1 MKQTRLMKMLF
12 VPVAL
17 SLFTACGSDN
27 DIVEDKNP
35 TNGKEFT
42 LTINATAGGDAVK
55 HQISRVTYNDDYSV
69 AWNEADKV
77 YAFAGSTGNAGVCD
91 ITLNPSNVRN
101 ATLKVNLNKEPEN
114 GSKITAY
121 VANNSI
127 TAVNNGATATTEGI
141 GNQILVDYSN
151 QLGTYADA
159 TSRCVLF
166 GETTYNSANPGELS
180 MDFKYQTTFFKLS
193 LNFPETVEG
202 TAALYLT
209 GDNIYTI
216 SRMNTTGANAGQLG
230 NKNGF
235 TITVPSVK
243 VSAGQAK
250 DIYIAMYP
258 GQVQNVKL
266 QAVMADGKT
275 YEFNLGNANLA
286 AGKVYNIAKK
296 GTEVATEAATKFA
309 SGDGKKTPFVI
320 NNLAEL
326 NYLRKLVKNE
336 ILLSGKTNNYGLA
349 GYKIELAKDIIINGD
364 WEPIGTNSAPFRGDF
379 NGNGHSIIGSVN
391 VTVNTAH
398 DGAGFFGNVGEGCKI
413 SNLINKANYNI
424 STTNGDKG
432 AYSGAIVGRIIKHS
446 TIQNCVNKGIVVS
459 QSDNVGG
466 LVGNIY
472 LPAVTEAKAVD
483 YVIEACVNEG
493 IIKNTK
499 ATSDNVSVAGIV
511 GSVNLNTNS
520 YENVIITGCYAKG
533 ISIYAQK
540 KNKLYAG
547 GLVGR
552 VVGERD
558 NTQLKMISC
567 WSSDIVYPNPDY
579 LGGIIGT
586 YSASKFTIDH
596 CWTNASQ
603 LNVTTAKP
611 NFVVTNSYNS
621 KQQPNLSNMIE
632 GMNTAWQ
639 TTISGTTFKFDAT
652 GAIVTNK

>member
-12 VPVAL
+12 VPAAL
-17 SLFTACGSDN
+17 SFFAACSSDN
-27 DIVEDKNP
+27 DIVGDKNP
-35 TNGKEFT
+35 TEDKGVT
-42 LTINATAGGDAVK
+42 LTINATAGADAAM
-55 HQISRVTYNDDYSV
+55 SRVQYNNDYSV
-69 AWNEADKV
+69 EWTSTDQV
-77 YAFAGSTGNAGVCD
+77 YAFAGSTANAGKCG
-91 ITLNPSNVRN
+91 ITTTADKHN
-101 ATLKVNLNKEPEN
+101 AKLTVTLPTTPKN
-114 GSKITAY
+114 GDKITAY
-121 VANNSI
+121 VANNGIS
-127 TAVNNGATATTEGI
+127 AVNAKTEGL
-141 GNQILVDYSN
+141 GDQIEVDYSK
-151 QLGTYADA
+151 QAGTYADA

-166 GETTYNSANPGELS
+166 GEATYNSESELS
-180 MDFKYQTTFFKLS
+180 MNFEYQTTFLKLS
-193 LNFPETVEG
+193 LDFQDATVDG
-202 TAALYLT
+202 NAALYLT
-209 GDNIYTI
+209 GDNVYSI
-216 SRMNTTGANAGQLG
+216 SRMNTTGTNAGQLG
-230 NKNGF
+230 NQNGF
-235 TITVPSVK
+235 TITVPSVT
-243 VSAGQAK
+243 VSAGKAK

-258 GQVQNVKL
+258 GAVQNVKL

-275 YEFNLGNANLA
+275 YEFTLGNATLV
-286 AGKVYNIAKK
+286 AGKVYNISKN
-296 GTEVATEAATKFA
+296 GTVVDNGVATSFA

-320 NNLAEL
+320 SNLAEL

-336 ILLSGKTNNYGLA
+336 ILLPGKTNNYGLA
-349 GYKIELAKDIIINGD
+349 GYTIELAKDIIINGD

-379 NGNGHSIIGSVN
+379 NGKNHSIIGSVN
-391 VTVNTAH
+391 VTVNTAN

-432 AYSGAIVGRIIKHS
+432 AYSGAIVGRIIKQS

-472 LPAVTEAKAVD
+472 LPTSSSAD

-511 GSVNLNTNS
+511 GSVNLNTSNS
-520 YENVIITGCYAKG
+520 KNVIITGCYVKG
-533 ISIYAQK
+533 FSIYAQK
-540 KNKLYAG
+540 KTKLYAG

-558 NTQLKMISC
+558 NTQLQMISC

-586 YSASKFTIDH
+586 YSASMFTIDH

-603 LNVTTAKP
+603 LNVTTATP
-611 NFVVTNSYNS
+611 RFVVTKSYNS

-632 GMNTAWQ
+632 DMNTAWQ
-639 TTISGTTFKFDAT
+639 TAVSGTTFKFDAT
-652 GAIVTNK
+652 GAIVNK